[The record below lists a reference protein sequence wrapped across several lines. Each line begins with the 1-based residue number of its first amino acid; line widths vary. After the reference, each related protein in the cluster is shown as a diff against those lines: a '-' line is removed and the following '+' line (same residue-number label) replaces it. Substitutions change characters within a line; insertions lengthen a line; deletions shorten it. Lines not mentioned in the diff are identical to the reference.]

1 MRFDVYFEVNYAV
14 KKLLIKIHI
23 YPGGI
28 HIFRAKKSEQQ
39 IGSLCIYEYGCK
51 IFASSLKFYVSTCD
65 SLKFI
70 DFFAF

>member
-28 HIFRAKKSEQQ
+28 HIFKAMKSEQQ
-39 IGSLCIYEYGCK
+39 IGSLCTYEYGCK
-51 IFASSLKFYVSTCD
+51 ILLQV
-65 SLKFI
+65 
-70 DFFAF
+70 